1 MVIKSL
7 LFFRNAQRQNQVR
20 RRTTSLEYKFTTRIL
35 FQRLI
40 ASTHILVYHPRK
52 LLHVRR
58 QRGKHQFRI
67 GYPVAAQLVQTVF
80 QALHRLIGLRK
91 FGSYKHCPFR
101 IWKSYFI
108 IQAGIHI
115 IAVLSA
121 VIVIVTQILLASLEI
136 LIAVQAE
143 RLVWL
148 GAGILSRHAQSY
160 SVTPW
165 QLIPRQS
172 LLTTCECMYF

>member
-40 ASTHILVYHPRK
+40 ASTHILVNHPRK
-52 LLHVRR
+52 LLHIRR
-58 QRGKHQFRI
+58 QRSKRQFRI
-67 GYPVAAQLVQTVF
+67 GYPVAAQLIQAVF
-80 QALHRLIGLRK
+80 QALYRLIGLLKIWANQHSPFSIWNFYSIRK
-91 FGSYKHCPFR
+91 GTSY
-101 IWKSYFI
+101 I
-108 IQAGIHI
+108 ISVRPAI
-115 IAVLSA
+115 V
-121 VIVIVTQILLASLEI
+121 VIVTQVLLASLEI

-148 GAGILSRHAQSY
+148 GAGIHSRHAQSY